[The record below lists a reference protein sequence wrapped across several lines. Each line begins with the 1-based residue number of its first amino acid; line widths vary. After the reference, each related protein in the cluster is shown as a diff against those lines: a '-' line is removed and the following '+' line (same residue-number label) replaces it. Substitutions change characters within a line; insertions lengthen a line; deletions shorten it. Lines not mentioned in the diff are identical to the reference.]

1 MTPVIDAYAANSALR
16 LVCAGMRRLDLVEAA
31 AGVLEACTLVA
42 DRPARLWIN
51 GDGQWSYTERDGE
64 LIRFCAASS
73 LGHGFP
79 PAVLDAGT
87 GHRVQRTDAWFLPLG
102 HNGRIIG
109 VLEAP
114 APERGTAI
122 EDLLPIE
129 LMATAVGV
137 CLDARNIQRSFLAS
151 LERVA
156 RSLEAREP
164 YANGHSDRVARYAAE
179 IARVLGCSP
188 DEIEQIYHAAVLH
201 DLGKAGVPVGILD
214 KAGPLSESEMDA
226 IRQHPRLGAEIIATL
241 GFLHGVTETVR
252 SHHEWYNGDGYLDG
266 LSGERI
272 PLGARIIAVADAF
285 EAMTADRAYRRAMP
299 EAKVL
304 ERLRKGAGT
313 QWDSQV
319 VSALLSILAVG
330 PLD

>member
-1 MTPVIDAYAANSALR
+1 MLVTDDYAATSAMR
-16 LVCAGMRRLDLVEAA
+16 LVCVGMRRLDLAEAA
-31 AGVLEACTLVA
+31 AGILEACALVA
-42 DRPARLWIN
+42 DDPARLWVN
-51 GDGQWSYTERDGE
+51 GDGQWCYTERDGGQV
-64 LIRFCAASS
+64 RFWAASS
-73 LGHGFP
+73 LGREFP

-87 GHRVQRTDAWFLPLG
+87 GRRVEHNHELFLPLA
-102 HNGRIIG
+102 HNGRIVA
-109 VLEAP
+109 VLESP
-114 APERGTAI
+114 LPDGGPLI
-122 EDLLPIE
+122 DDLIPGE

-137 CLDARNIQRSFLAS
+137 CLDARNIERSFLNA
-151 LERVA
+151 LERIA

-201 DLGKAGVPVGILD
+201 DLGKAGIPINITG
-214 KAGPLSESEMDA
+214 KPGPLTEGEMDA
-226 IRQHPRLGAEIIATL
+226 IRQHPRLGADIISSL
-241 GFLHGVTETVR
+241 GFLNGVTETVR

-266 LSGERI
+266 LAGEEI

-285 EAMTADRAYRRAMP
+285 EAMTADRAYRHALP
-299 EAKVL
+299 ISKVL

-313 QWDSQV
+313 QWDARV
-319 VSALLSILAVG
+319 VNALLAILATG